1 MDGESPVAI
10 GEVVASKYRV
20 DAVLGQGG
28 MGVVVAATHTEL
40 DQKVALKFLLPSGAA
55 DPNVASRF
63 LREAR
68 ASARLKSPHVARTL
82 DTGRLEDGR
91 PFIVMEFLEGRD
103 LAAELEGRAE
113 PLPVID
119 AASYVLQACDALA
132 EAHAAG
138 IVHRDLKPANLFLA
152 RGHDGRPTVKVLDF
166 GISKIL
172 DGGEGATLS
181 SLTSTGAVL
190 GSPAYMSPEQMRASR
205 GVDARTDIWALG
217 VALYE
222 LLTNHVPF
230 PAKSHVE
237 MVVMVTQDAPTP
249 PTAYRADLPPEIE
262 RIVLKC
268 LAKDPADRFASVAEL
283 ANELARFASPRDRVI
298 AERIADIA
306 TASSRVTAPP
316 PSPSSPALE
325 RIAVDTTQLAVSAA
339 FEVAPSRRARPIA
352 VVAVGLVACAIALVG
367 WRAISRPSATITSEA
382 SATTSS
388 EASATTPSMASATTP
403 SEASAAPDPSSPSA
417 AISILPTASVIM
429 TETAPDAGHRAHT
442 AQKPRLGPVASVPRA
457 IPSMEPT
464 APPPAPIAVPDAGR
478 FFPVRE

>member
-1 MDGESPVAI
+1 MDGASPVAV

-40 DQKVALKFLLPSGAA
+40 DQKVALKFLLPSVAA
-55 DPNVASRF
+55 DPSVASRF

-113 PLPVID
+113 PFPVAD

-166 GISKIL
+166 GISKTL
-172 DGGEGATLS
+172 EGEEGATPS
-181 SLTSTGAVL
+181 SLTTTNAVL

-222 LLTNHVPF
+222 LLTNHIPF
-230 PAKSHVE
+230 PAKSQVE

-249 PTAYRADLPPEIE
+249 PTVYRADLPPEVE
-262 RIVLKC
+262 RIILKC
-268 LAKDPADRFASVAEL
+268 LAKDPDHRFADVAEL
-283 ANELARFASPRDRVI
+283 AKELVRFAPPRDHVI

-306 TASSRVTAPP
+306 TARARVTAPLSS
-316 PSPSSPALE
+316 PSPSSPSLE
-325 RIAVDTTQLAVSAA
+325 RIAVDTTQLAVSTPEAGS
-339 FEVAPSRRARPIA
+339 PRRARPYA
-352 VVAVGLVACAIALVG
+352 VVALGLVTCAIALVG
-367 WRAISRPSATITSEA
+367 WRAVSRPTATPSSSPA
-382 SATTSS
+382 SA
-388 EASATTPSMASATTP
+388 
-403 SEASAAPDPSSPSA
+403 PSSASIVPDMPPPPP
-417 AISILPTASVIM
+417 AISIAPAASSVAV
-429 TETAPDAGHRAHT
+429 ETVPDAGRTAHP
-442 AQKPRLGPVASVPRA
+442 AQKPRLDPVTSRAVP
-457 IPSMEPT
+457 STEP
-464 APPPAPIAVPDAGR
+464 PRPPASIAAPDAGR